1 VPPSTIDR
9 ASRPFQVLSAA
20 EAEPLLARGAVAVD
34 VRTAPEHED
43 EGHIPGSLLL
53 PLAVLSS
60 APAVLPE
67 DGRELIVY
75 CSDGVRARRAVRRL
89 SEAGV
94 GNLHVLNRG
103 LQEWKGSRDR
113 RPSPPAGP
121 SSWLVSCTSLVSPG
135 ARTLDVACGRGRHA
149 LFLAAAGSM
158 VRAVDRDEGR
168 VERLNA
174 LARRLRLPLDA
185 EVTDLEDGRVDL
197 GDGEWELILVFNY
210 LHRPLFPSLLR
221 ALRPG
226 GILLYETFTKE
237 HGERHGRPSR
247 PEHLLEPGELPRLVA
262 PLEVVREREGE
273 FEGAHVASVAARKA

>member
-1 VPPSTIDR
+1 MPLRNIDR
-9 ASRPFQVLSAA
+9 EPRTFQVLSTA
-20 EAEPLLARGAVAVD
+20 EVEPLLARGAVAVD
-34 VRTAPEHED
+34 VRTASEHED

-67 DGRELIVY
+67 DGRPLIVY

-89 SEAGV
+89 AEAGV
-94 GNLHVLNRG
+94 ESLHVLNRG

-121 SSWLVSCTSLVSPG
+121 SSWLVASTSLVPPG
-135 ARTLDVACGRGRHA
+135 ARALDVACGRGRHA

-158 VRAVDRDEGR
+158 VRAVDRDPDQ
-168 VERLNA
+168 VERLNV

-185 EVTDLEDGRVDL
+185 EVADLENGGTDL

-210 LHRPLFPSLLR
+210 LHRPLFPSLVR

-226 GILLYETFTKE
+226 GILLYETFTRE
-237 HGERHGRPSR
+237 QGERYGRPSK
-247 PEHLLEPGELPRLVA
+247 PEHLLEPGELARLVA
-262 PLEVVREREGE
+262 PLEIVREREGE
-273 FEGAHVASVAARKA
+273 FDGSHVASVAARRT